1 MSLYRLES
9 SDGKILTVD
18 AATVKQM
25 VTIQTMI
32 DHEDEDSDEVT
43 PVPTVKAQVL
53 EKIIKWIE
61 YHKIDHEKTGKID
74 WYFQYFNVN
83 LEQKFEIIN
92 AADYL
97 EVENL
102 LNESCSNVL
111 INHKWK
117 IIVDSARN
125 FHDPIVI
132 NLLEK
137 HEREHGYEVVVTMIN
152 GNLKYFDIRVTNF
165 HIINIQDIP
174 ILD

>member
-1 MSLYRLES
+1 MSSLKLLS
-9 SDGKILTVD
+9 SDGIIFTVD
-18 AATVKQM
+18 PATVKQM

-32 DHEDEDSDEVT
+32 DHEDENSDEVT

-53 EKIIKWIE
+53 EKIIQWIE
-61 YHKIDHEKTGKID
+61 YHKIDQEKTVKIA
-74 WYFQYFNVN
+74 WYIQYFNIE
-83 LEQKFEIIN
+83 LKQKFEIIN

-102 LNESCSNVL
+102 QNESCSNVL

-125 FHDPIVI
+125 FHDPKVI
-132 NLLEK
+132 SLLEK
-137 HEREHGYEVVVTMIN
+137 HEREHGYEVVVTIIN

-165 HIINIQDIP
+165 HIIDKQDIP